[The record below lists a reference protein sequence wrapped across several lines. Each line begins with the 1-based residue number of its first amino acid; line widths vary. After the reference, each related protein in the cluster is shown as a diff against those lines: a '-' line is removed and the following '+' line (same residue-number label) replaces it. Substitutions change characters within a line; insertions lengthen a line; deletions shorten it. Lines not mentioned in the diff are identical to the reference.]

1 MTRVEASLPQ
11 PADEDVQLML
21 AFAGGDEAAFDA
33 LFDRWAAR
41 LLRFLERM
49 VKDSAVAEE
58 LLQESFLRVHRA
70 KARYRPD
77 ARFSTWLFTIA
88 GNVARNELRRPFR
101 RSPHESTERD
111 DGGERPPLVLVG
123 EGPGVDGVV
132 DARRQGAETLAA
144 LDRLP
149 ERQRAALWLAS
160 VEGLSYAE
168 VATALETTPQ
178 SVKALVHRGRTA
190 LARELSGGTAQR
202 PTQKGGQA

>member
-1 MTRVEASLPQ
+1 MPEAV
-11 PADEDVQLML
+11 DEDVQLML
-21 AFAGGDEAAFDA
+21 AFAGGDESAFDA
-33 LFDRWAAR
+33 LFDRWAGR

-70 KARYRPD
+70 KDRYRPE
-77 ARFSTWLFTIA
+77 ARFSTWLYTIA

-111 DGGERPPLVLVG
+111 LEGDAVPLVLVST
-123 EGPGVDGVV
+123 EPATDDVV
-132 DARRQGAETLAA
+132 EARRQGDAVEVALAQ
-144 LDRLP
+144 LP

-160 VEGLSYAE
+160 VEGLSYSE
-168 VATALETTPQ
+168 VAEALDTTEK

-190 LARELSGGTAQR
+190 LARQLVGTPAEQPPR
-202 PTQKGGQA
+202 GASKGGVA